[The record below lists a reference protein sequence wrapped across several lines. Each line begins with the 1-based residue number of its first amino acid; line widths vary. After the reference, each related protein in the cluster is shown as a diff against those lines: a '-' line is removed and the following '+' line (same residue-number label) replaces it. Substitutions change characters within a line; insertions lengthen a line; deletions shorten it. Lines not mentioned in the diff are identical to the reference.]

1 MLGSQEFTATL
12 PGGDAAYVQQIAAQ
26 YGTSKNDAI
35 TSALATLA
43 DVVDSE
49 HPVIPSGSP
58 KSRTTIRV
66 MDHRLAEWCRELSE
80 RLGVPMSEVAK
91 AAIGYQRSTEFLER
105 LAQRFGIELEQGD
118 SYNQILNDVFSL
130 ATGFALPLPRGE
142 TCS

>member
-12 PGGDAAYVQQIAAQ
+12 PGGDAAYVQQVAAQ
-26 YGTSKNDAI
+26 HGTSKNDAI

-43 DVVDSE
+43 DVIGSD
-49 HPVIPSGSP
+49 HPLPSGSP
-58 KSRTTIRV
+58 KLRTTIRV
-66 MDHRLAEWCRELSE
+66 MDHRLAEWCRESSE

-91 AAIGYQRSTEFLER
+91 AAIGYQRSVEL
-105 LAQRFGIELEQGD
+105 LAKLTQRFGIELEQGD
-118 SYNQILNDVFSL
+118 SYNQILNDVLAL